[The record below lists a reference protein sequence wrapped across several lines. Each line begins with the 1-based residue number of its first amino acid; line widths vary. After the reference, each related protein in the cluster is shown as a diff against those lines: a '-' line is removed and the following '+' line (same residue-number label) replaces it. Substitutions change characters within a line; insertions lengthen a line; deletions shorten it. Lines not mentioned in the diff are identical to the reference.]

1 MNEIK
6 LMMYKGISSYVFV
19 SKVKEHIKYI
29 LKSDIDRFSGYTMTK
44 DLIKFLVRYD
54 ESLED
59 NVLLV
64 ETNDEIHNYYLNT
77 NKEGNYVI
85 ERKNKEL

>member
-1 MNEIK
+1 
-6 LMMYKGISSYVFV
+6 
-19 SKVKEHIKYI
+19 
-29 LKSDIDRFSGYTMTK
+29 MTK

-64 ETNDEIHNYYLNT
+64 ETNDETHNYYLNT